1 MRIASQVELDADQRS
16 RLEAI
21 VRSRKLPAR
30 LIERSRIVLLAA
42 AGCRNKQIAAELNLT
57 PEKVARWR
65 KRYLQLGLAG
75 LEKDA
80 PRPGRKPRITA
91 KFMRELIAKT
101 TQQTPPNATHW
112 STRSMAAA
120 MGISAASVRRIW
132 HAHGL
137 KPHRTATFKTQQRS
151 PLCRETRGRCRAVSE
166 STRTRPGVV
175 GRREKSDS
183 SVGSHATRLAA
194 EKGAGRDQDPRLQ
207 TLWREAGASD
217 DAIYEDQ
224 ASGQREDRPG
234 LAAFLKAARQG
245 DVIVV
250 WRLDRLGRNLRH
262 LVTLVQDLNDRD
274 IGIRV
279 LAGQGARH
287 RHDDGQRKVGLRDLH
302 GFGGIRTRADP
313 GTDPRWIGLCTSQ
326 GQEGRAPSRAEQSAS
341 AASSGSDGAARHEGQ
356 RAMPGARRNQG
367 DDLPLRS
374 AGWFLERPRAIGP
387 GSLGG
392 PNSGP

>member
-1 MRIASQVELDADQRS
+1 MLIGYARISKADGSQSLDLQR
-16 RLEAI
+16 
-21 VRSRKLPAR
+21 
-30 LIERSRIVLLAA
+30 
-42 AGCRNKQIAAELNLT
+42 
-57 PEKVARWR
+57 
-65 KRYLQLGLAG
+65 
-75 LEKDA
+75 DA
-80 PRPGRKPRITA
+80 
-91 KFMRELIAKT
+91 L
-101 TQQTPPNATHW
+101 
-112 STRSMAAA
+112 
-120 MGISAASVRRIW
+120 
-132 HAHGL
+132 
-137 KPHRTATFKTQQRS
+137 
-151 PLCRETRGRCRAVSE
+151 
-166 STRTRPGVV
+166 
-175 GRREKSDS
+175 
-183 SVGSHATRLAA
+183 
-194 EKGAGRDQDPRLQ
+194 
-207 TLWREAGASD
+207 REAGVSD

-224 ASGQREDRPG
+224 ASGQRQDRPG

-262 LVTLVQDLNDRD
+262 LVNLVQDLNDRD

-279 LAGQGARH
+279 LAGQGASI
-287 RHDDGQRKVGLRDLH
+287 DTTTASGKLVFAPLR

-326 GQEGRAPSRAEQSAS
+326 GQEGRAPSRAEQSAG

-374 AGWFLERPRAIGP
+374 ARWFLEKPRATGP